1 MKRMVMMQ
9 FLILG
14 MFLIS
19 VLSSTSFVFADTTTS
34 TVSGEVVSGKFSMSK
49 PNDLT
54 FRTTLNGSQQLLTLN
69 PLRIKI
75 TDYRGIEEGWQL
87 TVKSSNFDSYGHNY
101 QLIIN
106 DQSISRSE
114 KLVYSISKQNIVK
127 EIHLPVKA
135 RISSQAK
142 AGSYEATLEWNLQP
156 NIENLI
162 KE

>member
-1 MKRMVMMQ
+1 MKRKVMRQ
-9 FLILG
+9 FLILE
-14 MFLIS
+14 MFLIF
-19 VLSSTSFVFADTTTS
+19 VLSSTSLVFADTTTS

-69 PLRIKI
+69 PLRVKI

-106 DQSISRSE
+106 DQPISRSE

-135 RISSQAK
+135 RISSKAK

-156 NIENLI
+156 NLENLI